1 MVVGKSRLLSHF
13 LTDTEQTTLLA
24 ARIYNVARLPG
35 IPNLVAVCLHLAEL
49 WVTRARYTL
58 HYLVGSCWLI
68 KCGYPKSCKRQNIYN
83 LHVYIHI
90 YIYIYTYI
98 YIYDRYCGNAMV
110 HGDAQW
116 SHITWRDE
124 SSAPKQGVALSI
136 CWMFLGRGTPVPV
149 VARALVQLL
158 RVEMKVPSLI
168 GEGIGLC
175 QEPWWFNKHFTS
187 FI

>member
-1 MVVGKSRLLSHF
+1 MVLIHCYLTQSLNSAVWRSLTAAGATGNDGRPAVWLAVVAPKLGVCTGRQGVWKGGQEFVWKIMFQTSHVFKS
-13 LTDTEQTTLLA
+13 
-24 ARIYNVARLPG
+24 
-35 IPNLVAVCLHLAEL
+35 
-49 WVTRARYTL
+49 
-58 HYLVGSCWLI
+58 
-68 KCGYPKSCKRQNIYN
+68 
-83 LHVYIHI
+83 
-90 YIYIYTYI
+90 IYTYI
-98 YIYDRYCGNAMV
+98 YIYDRYGGNAMV